1 MTIGEQLKKKRIEL
15 QMSQEV
21 AADKAG
27 ISRRTLAYYE
37 SGERTPNAENLLILC
52 NLYGLNINE
61 LIVRD
66 INENENKD
74 DVPVNANK
82 DDALA
87 KIDRYLQ
94 YERDKKETIR
104 KTAFMIAII
113 VSIFAAF
120 ICAVLIILKFVL
132 MNLYNYSFS
141 EASAQMWTSLFNA
154 LITFVNDPDV
164 KGFPIVSVSI
174 LCFIVLGWGIYFII
188 KKIKKNINK

>member
-66 INENENKD
+66 INENENKE
-74 DVPVNANK
+74 DVLVNANK

-174 LCFIVLGWGIYFII
+174 LTFIVLGWGIYFII

>member
-1 MTIGEQLKKKRIEL
+1 
-15 QMSQEV
+15 MSQEV

-66 INENENKD
+66 INENENKED
-74 DVPVNANK
+74 APVNANK
-82 DDALA
+82 DDTLA

-120 ICAVLIILKFVL
+120 ICVVLIILKFVL

-174 LCFIVLGWGIYFII
+174 LCFIVLGWGIYFVI

>member
-27 ISRRTLAYYE
+27 VSRRTLAYYE

-66 INENENKD
+66 INDNEQKE
-74 DVPVNANK
+74 DVTVSTN

-104 KTAFMIAII
+104 KTAFMVALIA
-113 VSIFAAF
+113 SIFAAF
-120 ICAVLIILKFVL
+120 ICIILIVLKFVL

-174 LCFIVLGWGIYFII
+174 LCFIVIGWGIYFIV
-188 KKIKKNINK
+188 KRVKKNINK

>member
-66 INENENKD
+66 INENENKE

-120 ICAVLIILKFVL
+120 ICVVLIILKFVL

>member
-66 INENENKD
+66 INENENKED
-74 DVPVNANK
+74 APVNANK
-82 DDALA
+82 VDALA

-120 ICAVLIILKFVL
+120 ICVVLIILKFVL

-174 LCFIVLGWGIYFII
+174 LSFIVLGWGIYFII

>member
-61 LIVRD
+61 LLVRD
-66 INENENKD
+66 INENENKE
-74 DVPVNANK
+74 DVQVNAHK
-82 DDALA
+82 VDALA
-87 KIDRYLQ
+87 KIDRYLK

>member
-1 MTIGEQLKKKRIEL
+1 
-15 QMSQEV
+15 MSQEV

-66 INENENKD
+66 INENELKEETN
-74 DVPVNANK
+74 VSTNE
-82 DDALA
+82 DALA

-94 YERDKKETIR
+94 YERDKKETIK
-104 KTAFMIAII
+104 KTAFMVALI

-120 ICAVLIILKFVL
+120 ICVILIVLKFVL
-132 MNLYNYSFS
+132 MNAYNYSFS
-141 EASAQMWTSLFNA
+141 EASAQMWTSLFNV
-154 LITFVNDPDV
+154 LIAFVNDPDV
-164 KGFPIVSVSI
+164 KGFPIISVSI
-174 LCFIVLGWGIYFII
+174 LCFIVIGWGIYFVI
-188 KKIKKNINK
+188 KKVKKDMNK

>member
-66 INENENKD
+66 INENENKED
-74 DVPVNANK
+74 APVNTSK

-104 KTAFMIAII
+104 KTAFMTAII

-120 ICAVLIILKFVL
+120 VCVVLIVLKFVL

-174 LCFIVLGWGIYFII
+174 LCFIVLGWGIYFVI

>member
-66 INENENKD
+66 INENENKEE
-74 DVPVNANK
+74 VPANNNV
-82 DDALA
+82 DALA

-94 YERDKKETIR
+94 YERDKKEAIR

-113 VSIFAAF
+113 ASIFAAF
-120 ICAVLIILKFVL
+120 ICAVLIVLKFVL
-132 MNLYNYSFS
+132 MNVYNYSFS

-174 LCFIVLGWGIYFII
+174 LCFIVLGWGIYFVI